1 MSANILG
8 GKVPYEYTLRDA
20 SGNTIESDNVSTP
33 EFTINANI
41 AAGSYT
47 LVITDSEGA
56 ESQKSIVIEEPPA
69 LTLEV
74 MDNSCSDADPN
85 GRAYITNLPA
95 DHSYKI
101 EWTHNEQTSYNI
113 DTLKEIRDGEVRVRV
128 KDKNNCTI
136 LDDRKHIDNNG
147 IQAAYAVTQMIP
159 WERGRG
165 EATSTS
171 EGGPAN
177 KNYKEEE

>member
-56 ESQKSIVIEEPPA
+56 ESQKSIEIEDPPA

-74 MDNSCSDADPN
+74 MDKSCSDYDPN
-85 GRAYITNLPA
+85 GRTYNTN
-95 DHSYKI
+95 H
-101 EWTHNEQTSYNI
+101 TSDNYN
-113 DTLKEIRDGEVRVRV
+113 K
-128 KDKNNCTI
+128 
-136 LDDRKHIDNNG
+136 
-147 IQAAYAVTQMIP
+147 
-159 WERGRG
+159 
-165 EATSTS
+165 
-171 EGGPAN
+171 
-177 KNYKEEE
+177 